1 MLHQAGMT
9 PGLFCKGQNNFL
21 QNKMVPFLIVLLFPF
36 CSIQLYLH
44 SIRGDRGGFQ
54 EPKA

>member
-44 SIRGDRGGFQ
+44 SIRDDRGGFQ